1 MTTSQKEDAPKG
13 RPCDVMTAEIEEE
26 EDEPECAMM
35 AYFFSEAPVLK
46 QMVTRP
52 AFSSG
57 LEGCSQLM
65 AASFDHESNDLTAD
79 DAIEEDDV
87 EEIEFFEPFGQ
98 MNEAVREALLKLAR

>member
-1 MTTSQKEDAPKG
+1 
-13 RPCDVMTAEIEEE
+13 
-26 EDEPECAMM
+26 MM

-52 AFSSG
+52 AVSSG

-65 AASFDHESNDLTAD
+65 AASFDHESVDLTAD
-79 DAIEEDDV
+79 DAVVEEEEED

-98 MNEAVREALLKLAR
+98 MNEAVREALLKLAREERAEQIATEAGSQERADVNLT